1 MPPVRAGR
9 YRHQSAGP
17 TNGWPMQHVVRSLPE
32 PSAVRASTHA
42 VNTES
47 EVDRLATAL
56 TAEF

>member
-1 MPPVRAGR
+1 M
-9 YRHQSAGP
+9 
-17 TNGWPMQHVVRSLPE
+17 
-32 PSAVRASTHA
+32 RASIHA

>member
-1 MPPVRAGR
+1 VPPFRAGR
-9 YRHQSAGP
+9 MARIRWADERLADEGI
-17 TNGWPMQHVVRSLPE
+17 VVRSLPE
-32 PSAVRASTHA
+32 PSAVRASIHA